1 LRFLIPLQRSLAALA
16 LSGAASLRTIPLR
29 RFHPG
34 VGPRVLFKATCRP
47 DFLRRPCGF
56 PLERIPCDEARVA
69 DVLGPEAFQ
78 SNPSLARRVSP
89 MGSVAS
95 VSAGRR
101 SVAPTATSSIAR
113 AGEIGETDLAGS
125 VSCKACATPR
135 QPAHRPPAIHLM
147 SSRSR
152 ATHTTRAPSLR
163 LRRPQRVIR
172 HIAPSSRGVPL
183 PVSSIAQP
191 GRTTQVF
198 PSRFR
203 RRPTAL
209 LGFFRALRRFTPAA
223 GWTHHACFRMM
234 RAAEA
239 TRCRFA
245 PRVGIS
251 AGPGPRAVRAFSS
264 APISFR
270 RGDRSPVG

>member
-47 DFLRRPCGF
+47 DDFLRRPCGF

-89 MGSVAS
+89 MGSDAS

-125 VSCKACATPR
+125 VSCKVCATPR

-172 HIAPSSRGVPL
+172 HDRA
-183 PVSSIAQP
+183 
-191 GRTTQVF
+191 
-198 PSRFR
+198 
-203 RRPTAL
+203 
-209 LGFFRALRRFTPAA
+209 FFAWRS
-223 GWTHHACFRMM
+223 
-234 RAAEA
+234 A
-239 TRCRFA
+239 TRLEHCTAWPDDAGLPFLHSSSSDGA
-245 PRVGIS
+245 PGVL
-251 AGPGPRAVRAFSS
+251 PRPSQV
-264 APISFR
+264 
-270 RGDRSPVG
+270 

>member
-1 LRFLIPLQRSLAALA
+1 MS
-16 LSGAASLRTIPLR
+16 
-29 RFHPG
+29 
-34 VGPRVLFKATCRP
+34 
-47 DFLRRPCGF
+47 
-56 PLERIPCDEARVA
+56 
-69 DVLGPEAFQ
+69 
-78 SNPSLARRVSP
+78 
-89 MGSVAS
+89 SVAS

-113 AGEIGETDLAGS
+113 AGEIGETDPPGS
-125 VSCKACATPR
+125 VSLSNLAR
-135 QPAHRPPAIHLM
+135 HLASRHTGRRRFTGV

-152 ATHTTRAPSLR
+152 ATHATRAPSLR

-183 PVSSIAQP
+183 PVTGIALP

-209 LGFFRALRRFTPAA
+209 LGFFRALRRFDPAA

-234 RAAEA
+234 RVAEA

-251 AGPGPRAVRAFSS
+251 AGPGPRAVRAFRVR
-264 APISFR
+264 P
-270 RGDRSPVG
+270 D

>member
-1 LRFLIPLQRSLAALA
+1 
-16 LSGAASLRTIPLR
+16 
-29 RFHPG
+29 
-34 VGPRVLFKATCRP
+34 
-47 DFLRRPCGF
+47 
-56 PLERIPCDEARVA
+56 VA

-89 MGSVAS
+89 MGSDAS

-163 LRRPQRVIR
+163 LRRP
-172 HIAPSSRGVPL
+172 
-183 PVSSIAQP
+183 
-191 GRTTQVF
+191 
-198 PSRFR
+198 
-203 RRPTAL
+203 
-209 LGFFRALRRFTPAA
+209 
-223 GWTHHACFRMM
+223 
-234 RAAEA
+234 
-239 TRCRFA
+239 
-245 PRVGIS
+245 
-251 AGPGPRAVRAFSS
+251 
-264 APISFR
+264 
-270 RGDRSPVG
+270 